1 MTEDK
6 PLRETQR
13 KEREGIVVSTK
24 MDKTV
29 VVAVIDRVRHRRY
42 GKTMQ
47 RTSHL
52 YAHDEGNDAH
62 EGDRVRLAET
72 RPMSRLKRWRIVEV
86 LERPDEHS
94 APTPAQPS
102 RFAESSDDQVIQQE
116 SRLRVADNSGA
127 REVLCIKVLGGTRRR
142 YASIGDIF
150 VATVKDAVPGAAVKK
165 GDVVKCVVVRTKKE
179 KRRPDGSYIRF
190 DENAAVLINDQM
202 QPRGTRIFG
211 PVGRELRER
220 RFMRIVSLAPEVL

>member
-1 MTEDK
+1 MADEEANRT
-6 PLRETQR
+6 TQR

-52 YAHDEGNDAH
+52 YAHDGDNDAR

-86 LERPDEHS
+86 LER
-94 APTPAQPS
+94 
-102 RFAESSDDQVIQQE
+102 
-116 SRLRVADNSGA
+116 A
-127 REVLCIKVLGGTRRR
+127 R
-142 YASIGDIF
+142 
-150 VATVKDAVPGAAVKK
+150 
-165 GDVVKCVVVRTKKE
+165 
-179 KRRPDGSYIRF
+179 
-190 DENAAVLINDQM
+190 
-202 QPRGTRIFG
+202 
-211 PVGRELRER
+211 
-220 RFMRIVSLAPEVL
+220 